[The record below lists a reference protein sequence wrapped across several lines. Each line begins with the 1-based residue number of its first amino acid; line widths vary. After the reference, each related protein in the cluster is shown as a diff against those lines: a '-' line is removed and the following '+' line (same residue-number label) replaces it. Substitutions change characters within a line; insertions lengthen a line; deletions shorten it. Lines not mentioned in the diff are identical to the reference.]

1 MYDKRCWY
9 SKRCHQNFLLCN
21 NSEITARIAD
31 LFSSFCEEVYVVA
44 FFVVMQQQTIGEVA
58 NSVMYLW
65 ADNFCLQLFNC
76 NYLSDVPKKP
86 QRPVP
91 KKKPKLI
98 MQDGKV
104 TPVTEQ

>member
-44 FFVVMQQQTIGEVA
+44 FFVVMQHQTIGEVA
-58 NSVMYLW
+58 NSVMCLW

>member
-44 FFVVMQQQTIGEVA
+44 FFVVMQQQTIGEVP
-58 NSVMYLW
+58 NSVMCLW